1 MFMANLVFIHASDGN
16 NALLAQEV
24 EGYAVSM
31 GHTVEHVSL
40 NAYDFPV
47 YTATYEKEV
56 DVLPGLADLMAV
68 LDRGDAW
75 FVFAPEYNGSY
86 PPVLN
91 NAIAWLSRDGADF
104 RRLFR
109 DRTVALGTHS
119 GGGGQHVIM
128 AMRMQFS
135 FLGCVVIGRSLV
147 TNKKK
152 PANPDT
158 IEAMLKSM
166 TTRR

>member
-1 MFMANLVFIHASDGN
+1 MARLVFIQASDGT
-16 NALLAQEV
+16 NAALAKEV
-24 EGYAVSM
+24 EAYAVEM
-31 GHTVEHVSL
+31 GHEVEHVSL

-47 YTATYEKEV
+47 YTVAREKATP
-56 DVLPGLADLMAV
+56 VLEGLEDLKTV
-68 LDRGDAW
+68 LEDGDAW

-91 NAIAWLSRDGADF
+91 NAIAWLSRDGDDF

-135 FLGCVVIGRSLV
+135 FLGCVVLGRSLV

-158 IEAMLKSM
+158 IQAILNSM
-166 TTRR
+166 TRR